1 MRITSGDLDSPEVR
15 SLIADHLQDMRATSP
30 ACSVHALDLTTLRD
44 PRLSFWTVWTN
55 DGLDEHLA
63 GCGALKEVNGE
74 GEIKT
79 MRTVPVMR
87 GRGVARL
94 MLEHILSQA
103 RARNLS
109 RVSLETGSQDF
120 FHPARSLYAAHGFTE
135 CPPFGDYT
143 EDPNSVFM
151 TLALR

>member
-1 MRITSGDLDSPEVR
+1 MRITPGDFESPEVR
-15 SLIADHLQDMRATSP
+15 SLISDHLQEMRATSP
-30 ACSVHALDLTTLRD
+30 ACSVHALDLTKMRD
-44 PRLSFWTVWTN
+44 PRLSFWTVWAHS
-55 DGLDEHLA
+55 DADERLA
-63 GCGALKEVNGE
+63 GCGALKDLDGE

-94 MLEHILSQA
+94 MLEHIISQA
-103 RARNLS
+103 RARNFS

-120 FHPARSLYAAHGFTE
+120 FSPARSLYYAHGFTE

-151 TLALR
+151 TLAL